1 MFSWKIHFIKQM
13 RKKLLL
19 SILTIIGIFFITL
32 FYLSY
37 FGIKT
42 NNLNSF
48 IENKVKSYDSR
59 LALKLNEVF

>member
-1 MFSWKIHFIKQM
+1 M